1 MQRRARWTWYYR
13 CRADT
18 RCRRAQPAS
27 RTTPDTGSESQLL
40 GPIRLPPGPRRALQT
55 DLQPARNTQEMSRS
69 GPRGN
74 RAEGGC
80 RSVAGWLSPDS
91 ARVGYRSGVPE
102 RILRSTWAKRCPPSV
117 AWTRHRRATAA
128 PSHLAR
134 SASLAAQLGEPA
146 APAVLTSSRAAW
158 GVCCLPSGPP
168 KSRASRSVPTFP
180 CAAHTHISGG
190 AQIRPLLGPTAARR
204 YSSGR
209 QPMHLVGERPPE
221 PRSNRGMALVAV
233 QASLHP

>member
-1 MQRRARWTWYYR
+1 VDLARCANPVQRRARWTWQE

-40 GPIRLPPGPRRALQT
+40 RPIRLPPGPRHALQT

-69 GPRGN
+69 GPSGN

-102 RILRSTWAKRCPPSV
+102 RILRSTWAKRCPPWV
-117 AWTRHRRATAA
+117 AWTRRRRAPTA
-128 PSHLAR
+128 PNRPAR
-134 SASLAAQLGEPA
+134 SASLVAQRGQPA
-146 APAVLTSSRAAW
+146 APAARASSGAAR

-168 KSRASRSVPTFP
+168 KSRASRSVPPFP
-180 CAAHTHISGG
+180 YTAHTHISAEHESTRRSPQRRPGG
-190 AQIRPLLGPTAARR
+190 TAPA
-204 YSSGR
+204 
-209 QPMHLVGERPPE
+209 
-221 PRSNRGMALVAV
+221 
-233 QASLHP
+233 ASRCT